1 MSTNELVKL
10 LLKKVNGIEDHL
22 VKIDVKI
29 DFLRS
34 DPIPSAEQSMPLKT
48 VDYDELKKL
57 GLPAKSKE
65 DIKELDTN
73 LKNPDFKTMLVT
85 NSFQL
90 IWMKLLCY
98 ANRIISIWIFILLQ
112 TNVVGAIGGV
122 NGSEDGCRVLEKL
135 VHSLIDPLFL
145 PNVSWTGRGK
155 GKERKVSLCGYSHLI
170 NFIVVTVNKADT
182 NFTEDKVNQK
192 LKYTILKHAPSKFGK
207 FKVQPVPDEIL
218 VTSQTIPS

>member
-90 IWMKLLCY
+90 I
-98 ANRIISIWIFILLQ
+98 
-112 TNVVGAIGGV
+112 
-122 NGSEDGCRVLEKL
+122 
-135 VHSLIDPLFL
+135 
-145 PNVSWTGRGK
+145 
-155 GKERKVSLCGYSHLI
+155 
-170 NFIVVTVNKADT
+170 
-182 NFTEDKVNQK
+182 
-192 LKYTILKHAPSKFGK
+192 
-207 FKVQPVPDEIL
+207 
-218 VTSQTIPS
+218 